1 VATINFFIEEIN
13 FSLKDKKNLHDW
25 LLGVVLSEKCQVSA
39 LSYIFCSDEYLLD
52 INKQYLDHNYYTD
65 VITFDNSDDD
75 NEEIDG
81 DIFISIDRVKDNAL
95 ENKNEFSCELHRV
108 MVHGLLHLLGYR
120 DKSEEE
126 ILEMR
131 EKEEAYLSLQK
142 F

>member
-1 VATINFFIEEIN
+1 VAAIKFFVEQID
-13 FSLKDKKNLHDW
+13 FSLKAKRNLHTW
-25 LLGVVLSEKCQVSA
+25 LLGVALSEKHQVSA
-39 LSYIFCSDEYLLD
+39 LNYIFCSDEYLLD
-52 INKQYLDHNYYTD
+52 INKQYLNHNYYTD

-75 NEEIDG
+75 NEEIEG

-95 ENKNEFSCELHRV
+95 ENKSTFARELHRV